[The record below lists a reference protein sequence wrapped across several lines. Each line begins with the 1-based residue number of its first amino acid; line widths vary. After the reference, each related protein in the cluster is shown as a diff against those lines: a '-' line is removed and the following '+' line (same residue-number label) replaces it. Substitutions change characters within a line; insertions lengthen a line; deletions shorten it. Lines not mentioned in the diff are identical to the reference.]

1 MSLSA
6 LKRYNSLMADT
17 IRIEKAQ
24 RIRDVIRYVD
34 RFKNAVVVIYLDD
47 IDSPLFSS
55 HIRDIALIKKAGL
68 EVLIVPGSR
77 SRIDEVLS
85 AAHISWTIQND
96 VRVTAHEAM
105 PLIKMAAFDVSN
117 TVMTSL
123 AANRIS
129 AVIGNWVRSRAIGV
143 LDGKDYGDAGE
154 IDKLETDAIR
164 TVLADGFVPIFP
176 CIGWSRTGKPYNIS
190 SPTLAKEIAVQ
201 LQADKLFFVTTGAD
215 IDAAR
220 FTVPPEIAVTETGEI
235 PALNLEELDSFIE
248 ANAYQ
253 EHAEHGKILSLLRLA
268 KSACASGVARIHIV
282 NGSFD
287 GVLPCEIF
295 SGFGSG
301 TMVYSENYGGI
312 RTMQTEDI
320 PAVLSLMRPFVA
332 SGKLLPRSDADLL
345 ESLDDYIVY
354 ELDGGIRA
362 CAALHVYDARQA
374 EIAAVAVDES
384 CANIG
389 VGPKLIEFLLKKAKR
404 EHTESVFI
412 LTTQAA
418 DWFENLGFVQDD
430 IATLPEKRKEKW
442 TPNRGSKL
450 YRLKLR

>member
-1 MSLSA
+1 MTLPASA
-6 LKRYNSLMADT
+6 SARYNSLMADT

-68 EVLIVPGSR
+68 HVLIVPGSR
-77 SRIDEVLS
+77 ERIDEVLS
-85 AAHISWTIQND
+85 ASHISWTIQNG
-96 VRVTAHEAM
+96 VRVTTHEAM

-190 SPTLAKEIAVQ
+190 SPALAKEVAVQ
-201 LQADKLFFVTTGAD
+201 LQADKLFFVTSGDD
-215 IDAAR
+215 INASH

-235 PALNLEELDSFIE
+235 PALNLGELDSFID
-248 ANAYQ
+248 ANANS
-253 EHAEHGKILSLLRLA
+253 ENGKIVSLLRLA
-268 KSACASGVARIHIV
+268 KSACASGVARTHIV
-282 NGSFD
+282 NGALD

-295 SGFGSG
+295 SGLGSG
-301 TMVYSENYGGI
+301 TMIYSENYGGI
-312 RTMQTEDI
+312 RAMQTEDI

-332 SGKLLPRSDADLL
+332 SGKLLPRSDAELL
-345 ESLDDYIVY
+345 ENADDYIVY

-362 CAALHVYDARQA
+362 CAALHFYDAHQA

-404 EHTESVFI
+404 ERCESVFI

-418 DWFENLGFVQDD
+418 DWFENLGFVPDD

-442 TPNRGSKL
+442 TPKRGSKL
-450 YRLKLR
+450 YRLKLQ